1 MTFIRFLSGATGLV
15 IKGNKAYYA
24 WCSFLLVLILV
35 GAGAYVTQLRDG
47 LVVTKMRDSVT
58 WAFYIGNF
66 TFLVG
71 VAAAAV
77 MLVIPAYLYEWGP
90 IKEIVILG
98 ELLAISA
105 CIMCLLF
112 VTVDMGR
119 PDRAWHLMPVVG
131 KLNFPGALLSWDVV
145 VLNAYLIL
153 NLTIVTYLLYSAFM
167 GKEPNHHFTWPLVIF
182 SIPFAISIHTVTA
195 FIYNGMVARPYW
207 NASIL
212 APKFLASAFCSGPA
226 VLLILLQILR
236 RMTRLKIQDAA
247 IWKIAEL
254 MAYAMAI
261 NLFFTGAEIFK
272 DFYSNAHHSIHTRY
286 FYFGIGGHRAIVPY
300 AWMSLFFEIV
310 AFLLFM
316 IPTTRKNV
324 VTLNAGCI
332 LIYAGCYIEK
342 GIGLLIP
349 GLTPD
354 GLGEIYEYTPSK
366 TEVLVAAGIF
376 SLGFLIYTLLLKVA
390 VPVMLGQ
397 FRITDIA
404 GAPVGSPKP
413 GAPEAGL
420 AGAGH

>member
-1 MTFIRFLSGATGLV
+1 MTFLRFLGGAAGLV
-15 IKGNKAYYA
+15 VRGNRLYYA
-24 WCSFLLVLILV
+24 WCALLLVLVFV
-35 GAGAYVTQLRDG
+35 GAGAYATQLRDG

-77 MLVIPAYLYEWGP
+77 MLVIPAYLYDWGP

-105 CIMCLLF
+105 CIMCLIF

-119 PDRAWHLMPVVG
+119 PDRFWHLMPIVG

-145 VLNAYLIL
+145 VLNAYLLL
-153 NLTIVTYLLYSAFM
+153 NLTIVTYMVYSAFM
-167 GKEPNHHFTWPLVIF
+167 GREPNHHFTWPLVIF

-226 VLLILLQILR
+226 VLLIVLQILR
-236 RMTRLKIQDAA
+236 KMTRLKIQDAA

-254 MAYAMAI
+254 MAYAMGI

-272 DFYSNAHHSIHTRY
+272 DFYSHAHHAIHTQY
-286 FYFGIGGHRAIVPY
+286 FYFGIGAHRAIVPY
-300 AWMSLFFEIV
+300 AWMSLFFGVV

-316 IPTTRKNV
+316 IPATRKNV

-332 LIYAGCYIEK
+332 LIYASCYIEK

-349 GLTPD
+349 GMTPD
-354 GLGEIYEYTPSK
+354 GLGEIYEYTPST
-366 TEVLVAAGIF
+366 TEVLVAAGTF
-376 SLGFLIYTLLLKVA
+376 SLGFLIYTILLKVV
-390 VPVMLGQ
+390 VPVMLGE
-397 FRITDIA
+397 FRVTDLGDKA
-404 GAPVGSPKP
+404 VVGTGPEAPP
-413 GAPEAGL
+413 AGL
-420 AGAGH
+420 ARAGH